1 MERSQV
7 IAAHGI
13 CEALTI
19 VAAAGRHS
27 PLLPSKFLIALFIL
41 ENKPSAAL
49 KHSGSGGT
57 TGTRTQIRPLGGAS
71 SIQLNYGPT
80 VLDLSGVCPEKLRIL
95 SEAATGLLTSA
106 ESSGVMQFLFSNPQ
120 KKIFC

>member
-27 PLLPSKFLIALFIL
+27 PLQPSKFLIALFIL

-80 VLDLSGVCPEKLRIL
+80 VLDLSPG
-95 SEAATGLLTSA
+95 AARRRFGFY
-106 ESSGVMQFLFSNPQ
+106 QRPQ
-120 KKIFC
+120 QAC

>member
-49 KHSGSGGT
+49 KHSGSV
-57 TGTRTQIRPLGGAS
+57 
-71 SIQLNYGPT
+71 GP
-80 VLDLSGVCPEKLRIL
+80 P
-95 SEAATGLLTSA
+95 GLEPRSD
-106 ESSGVMQFLFSNPQ
+106 P
-120 KKIFC
+120 